1 MMKLPMRPF
10 LLERYFA
17 KYEFK
22 VQYLLSPSDCE
33 ALSLTELLS
42 LADEASHNLWDQ
54 LQLGYTE
61 SQGNP
66 LLRNEIS
73 QLYRRIPAEQIL
85 VAAPEEAILL
95 AMQALLQP
103 GDHVI
108 SIFPAYQ
115 SLYEIAQC
123 LGCDLSFWR
132 FRETDLGWTL
142 DYTELEKLLRPQ
154 TRLLIVNFPHNP
166 TGYQPAE
173 NEFLSIIEF
182 AQQHHLFL
190 FCDEMYRF
198 LEYPPN
204 QPLPSAADVY
214 SQAISLSGLSKSF
227 ALPGL
232 RIGWLATQSKEII
245 EKCAMLKDYTTI
257 CSSAPSEILA
267 IIALRNRNGITGRN
281 RQIISTNLTLAQN
294 FFTRNAQYLKWIPP
308 QAGSVALAQWHSI
321 PNYLKIYEQVLD
333 KKGLMI
339 LPGSVFELDDRYF
352 RLGLGRKTFSLALEQ
367 LEEWMKTNS
376 VYLSDFS
383 VK

>member
-1 MMKLPMRPF
+1 MTNLPIRPF

-22 VQYLLSPSDCE
+22 VQHLLSPSDCE

-42 LADEASHNLWDQ
+42 LADEESRNLWDH
-54 LQLGYTE
+54 LHLGYTE

-66 LLRNEIS
+66 LLRQEIS
-73 QLYRRIPAEQIL
+73 RLYNLIPADQIL

-115 SLYEIAQC
+115 SLYEIAQG
-123 LGCDLSFWR
+123 LGCNLSFWR
-132 FRETDLGWTL
+132 LQETNTGWGL
-142 DYTELEKLLRPQ
+142 NYHELEKLLRPQ

-166 TGYQPAE
+166 TGFQPTE
-173 NEFLSIIEF
+173 EEFHSIIEF
-182 AQQHHLFL
+182 ANRHHLFF
-190 FCDEMYRF
+190 FCDEMYRL

-204 QPLPSAADVY
+204 QALPPAADLY
-214 SQAISLSGLSKSF
+214 PQAVSLSGLSKSF

-232 RIGWLATQSKEII
+232 RIGWLATQSNEVI
-245 EKCAMLKDYTTI
+245 EKCAMFKDYTII

-267 IIALRNRNGITGRN
+267 IIALRNRATIIDRN
-281 RQIISTNLTLAQN
+281 QQIISTNLTQAQN
-294 FFTRNAQYLKWIPP
+294 FFKRYSQVVKWIPP
-308 QAGSVALAQWHSI
+308 QSGSVALAQWHGRTSFS
-321 PNYLKIYEQVLD
+321 NIYEQVLEE
-333 KKGLMI
+333 KGLMI

-352 RLGLGRKTFSLALEQ
+352 RLGLGRKTFPHALGQ
-367 LEEWMKTNS
+367 LEEWIKTKMQG
-376 VYLSDFS
+376 Y
-383 VK
+383 